1 MSDVAKSSSNTKLK
15 SFSFIPSEQK
25 INNVKKRLVT
35 LSPTVELGFERECN
49 KMDFLREGEK
59 PIGRGAFGEVW
70 KVVHHPSNRTF
81 CIKILDKH
89 EIAEQK
95 LIAQLNQEIE
105 IMYKIEHP
113 HSIKLINHFE
123 DDDKIYMIMN
133 IAAKGTLFSY
143 LKENYKLNEKTA
155 AQLFRETLSIVKY
168 LHSFEPKIVHRDIK
182 PENLLLDEDMR
193 IKLCDYGWACYFTSD
208 SKLKTY
214 CGTPEYVSPE
224 MLRKI
229 GYDEKI
235 DIWALGVL
243 LFEMLAGYAPF
254 SANSKEDLYS
264 NVLKV
269 KINWPNDFPPLA
281 KDLVMK
287 ILRFE
292 PSERISIDEMLK
304 HPWMQQTPK
313 IKEELNC
320 LELSKKEILLSHMI
334 NMDSLNSSD
343 ETNEESK
350 ENINNT
356 NLSVISSFSCNGN
369 YGDANAKKVINTL
382 RMQNIQ
388 LDSQYMELKEKY
400 KEIYTLREKCSTLL
414 EENEKCKNEIDLY
427 KKMNKERDALVK
439 ENDERAHIIIKLQNR
454 IKEYEIKASLIQKIK
469 EENEYNKKII
479 KEKDDMINK
488 LQEQVNNRNE
498 FNNEIKSIED
508 IPNYLQNF
516 KTFIN
521 NKITSITDMLTYQKK
536 MYKVDKDNNISVLNA
551 FSEQIK
557 TVLDLVNKN
566 FILQLKAI
574 TESFSF
580 KSSKTFE
587 TIDFLNKELHKY
599 QEYKGKSS
607 RLEKEL
613 TIVKENI
620 NLLIEKNKIL
630 TQQVESSKK
639 LNELQESKIKKQSTI
654 IMNLDAKIMDI
665 KSFLSRIDI
674 KEEIISGFY
683 SIIN

>member
-1 MSDVAKSSSNTKLK
+1 MSEVAKRSSNIKLK

-25 INNVKKRLVT
+25 INQVKKRLAT

-70 KVVHHPSNRTF
+70 KVMHHPSNKTY

-95 LIAQLNQEIE
+95 LITQLNQEIE

-133 IAAKGTLFSY
+133 IASKGTLFSY
-143 LKENYKLNEKTA
+143 LKEHFKLDEKTA

-168 LHSFEPKIVHRDIK
+168 LHSFEPKILHRDIK
-182 PENLLLDEDMR
+182 PENLLLDDEMR
-193 IKLCDYGWACYFTSD
+193 IKLCDYGWACYYTSD

-224 MLRKI
+224 MLRKV

-254 SANSKEDLYS
+254 SANNKEDLYS

-281 KDLVMK
+281 KDLVMR

-292 PSERISIDEMLK
+292 PNERISIDEMLK
-304 HPWMQQTPK
+304 HPWLKKTPRIRK
-313 IKEELNC
+313 ELNC
-320 LELSKKEILLSHMI
+320 IELSKKEILFSHMI
-334 NMDSLNSSD
+334 NVDSLNSSD

-350 ENINNT
+350 ENINT
-356 NLSVISSFSCNGN
+356 NLSVISSFSCNGS

-400 KEIYTLREKCSTLL
+400 KEIYSLREKCSCLL
-414 EENEKCKNEIDLY
+414 EENEKCKTEIDLY

-439 ENDERAHIIIKLQNR
+439 ENDERAHVIIKLQNR
-454 IKEYEIKASLIQKIK
+454 IKEYEIKASLIQKLK
-469 EENEYNKKII
+469 EENEYYKKILT
-479 KEKDDMINK
+479 EKDDIINK
-488 LQEQVNNRNE
+488 LQERVNTRYEENT
-498 FNNEIKSIED
+498 EIKNIED
-508 IPNYLQNF
+508 IPNYLQNL
-516 KTFIN
+516 THYLN
-521 NKITSITDMLTYQKK
+521 NKITSIADNLNYQKNI
-536 MYKVDKDNNISVLNA
+536 YKTNQDNNIAILNA

-557 TVLDLVNKN
+557 TVLELVNKN
-566 FILQLKAI
+566 FIIQLKAI

-587 TIDFLNKELHKY
+587 TIAFLNKELNKY
-599 QEYKGKSS
+599 QQYKGKSE

-613 TIVKENI
+613 NVIKENFKI
-620 NLLIEKNKIL
+620 LTEKNKIL
-630 TQQVESSKK
+630 TQQVESCKK
-639 LNELQESKIKKQSTI
+639 LIELQENKINKQSTI
-654 IMNLDAKIMDI
+654 IINLDAKIMDI
-665 KSFLSRIDI
+665 KSFLGRIDI
-674 KEEIISGFY
+674 KQEIISGFY

>member
-1 MSDVAKSSSNTKLK
+1 MSEVAKSSSNIKVK

-113 HSIKLINHFE
+113 HSITLINHFE

-143 LKENYKLNEKTA
+143 LKENHKLNEKTA

-193 IKLCDYGWACYFTSD
+193 IKLCDYGCACYFTSD

-214 CGTPEYVSPE
+214 CGTPDYVSPE
-224 MLRKI
+224 MLRKV

-304 HPWMQQTPK
+304 HPWLQQTPNL
-313 IKEELNC
+313 KEELSC
-320 LELSKKEILLSHMI
+320 VEMSKKEILFSHMI
-334 NMDSLNSSD
+334 NVDSLNSSD

-356 NLSVISSFSCNGN
+356 NLSVISSFS

-400 KEIYTLREKCSTLL
+400 KEIYTLREKCSSLL
-414 EENEKCKNEIDLY
+414 EENEKCKKEIDLY

-488 LQEQVNNRNE
+488 LQEIIINRNE
-498 FNNEIKSIED
+498 SIEKIKNIED

-516 KTFIN
+516 QNFIN
-521 NKITSITDMLTYQKK
+521 NKITSIADMLTYQKK
-536 MYKVDKDNNISVLNA
+536 MYKVDQDNNIALLNS

-557 TVLDLVNKN
+557 TVLELVNKN

-599 QEYKGKSS
+599 QEYKGKSA

-613 TIVKENI
+613 TVLKENI
-620 NLLIEKNKIL
+620 TLLTEKNKIL

-639 LNELQESKIKKQSTI
+639 LNDLQESKIKKQSSI
-654 IMNLDAKIMDI
+654 IMNLDAKIIDI